1 MSARTLGSQLTVDS
15 PLAVADTLLT
25 AGSALGLLTYVV
37 ALLAGDVGV
46 ATSGVA
52 LGVGCVLATL
62 TVRTARDA
70 VGTR

>member
-1 MSARTLGSQLTVDS
+1 MSTRSLSARLTVDS

-37 ALLAGDVGV
+37 ALFAGDVGA
-46 ATSGVA
+46 ATSGVV

-70 VGTR
+70 VR